1 MFALGRHVGS
11 DCKMKHLDLEILDQ
25 RASGKKIRF
34 ALNKDRHDH
43 YFDRIRSGDGPQAI
57 VKLLL
62 SLSSKG
68 DAVIDAGANVGTVA
82 APLAAKGRRVLAIE
96 AMAENYVMLL
106 ETAVVNDLDGL
117 VPVHAA
123 ITDAPGLLEI
133 TGTSAF
139 ARVVVNDSPGSTPG
153 VTLDALTKVHG
164 FREATVMKLDVEGS
178 ELDAIEGATKLLA
191 SSKLRH
197 VVYEANGAH
206 CERVGYRPMDIADA
220 FRARGFEVFTLHE
233 KKMVPVDKMAFQA
246 LGNTDCIASRPGE
259 SRPSGYSVGEI
270 DLDAQAAGVVAALTH
285 ANHGYRRFMVG
296 ELAHAPSS
304 VVAEASVSEAL
315 GNLSDDDQVAVPTRD
330 AAAAL
335 LA

>member
-1 MFALGRHVGS
+1 MQ
-11 DCKMKHLDLEILDQ
+11 HLDFEILDQ
-25 RASGKKIRF
+25 SASGKKIRF

-43 YFDRIRSGDGPQAI
+43 YFDRIRAGDGPQAI
-57 VKLLL
+57 LKLLL

-82 APLAAKGRRVLAIE
+82 APLAVKGRRVLAIE

-106 ETAVVNDLDGL
+106 ETAVMNDLDGL

-123 ITDAPGLLEI
+123 IADAPGLLEI

-139 ARVVVNDSPGSTPG
+139 ARVVVDDAPGSTPG

-164 FREATVMKLDVEGS
+164 FRDATVMKLDVEGS
-178 ELDAIEGATKLLA
+178 ELDAIAGATELLA

-220 FRARGFEVFTLHE
+220 FQARGFEVFTLHE
-233 KKMVPVDKMAFQA
+233 KKMVPFKSMAFQA

-259 SRPSGYSVGEI
+259 SRPSGYSVDEI
-270 DLDAQAAGVVAALTH
+270 DHDAQVAGVTAALGH
-285 ANHGYRRFMVG
+285 PNHGYRRFMVG
-296 ELAHAPSS
+296 ELAQAP
-304 VVAEASVSEAL
+304 EAVIGDAAVRDAL
-315 GNLSDDDQVAVPTRD
+315 GVLRDDEQVAVPTRD
-330 AAAAL
+330 SAAVL
-335 LA
+335 LG